1 MMPLSVPLSKRKQGK
16 LETLTRA
23 RELCAYTIQIC
34 KNEKNFPKRDRWL
47 LTQPIVTETLSIMSC
62 IRRANSVRVE
72 TREDYVYRRAQ
83 QIEAF
88 AHAEALLT
96 LIDIAYTC
104 LSLETERVE
113 HWTGLVIGVE
123 RLLQEWRRSDK
134 TSCKHI
140 IGDDTASSEA

>member
-72 TREDYVYRRAQ
+72 TREDYVYRRGQ

-88 AHAEALLT
+88 ACAGELPIVAGERGQRQHARPADRDGQLLPDRVWREVE
-96 LIDIAYTC
+96 LW
-104 LSLETERVE
+104 ETSR
-113 HWTGLVIGVE
+113 
-123 RLLQEWRRSDK
+123 
-134 TSCKHI
+134 
-140 IGDDTASSEA
+140 

>member
-72 TREDYVYRRAQ
+72 TREDYVYRRGQ

-96 LIDIAYTC
+96 LIDIAYAC
-104 LSLETERVE
+104 LNIETERVE
-113 HWTGLVIGVE
+113 YWTGLVIGVE
-123 RLLQEWRRSDK
+123 HLLQKWRRSDK
-134 TSCKHI
+134 TACKHI
-140 IGDDTASSEA
+140 IGDDAASPEA

>member
-1 MMPLSVPLSKRKQGK
+1 MPLSVPLSKRKQGK

-72 TREDYVYRRAQ
+72 TREDYVYRRGQ
-83 QIEAF
+83 QIEMDNYYQTVF
-88 AHAEALLT
+88 G
-96 LIDIAYTC
+96 
-104 LSLETERVE
+104 ER
-113 HWTGLVIGVE
+113 WNYG
-123 RLLQEWRRSDK
+123 
-134 TSCKHI
+134 KHR
-140 IGDDTASSEA
+140 GKRTKAA